1 MRLTQPQYQLMLQ
14 VLANKPQSV
23 QADQRELLNDLRF
36 LGHIVMADRR
46 LVVTGRGGC
55 ALRATGY
62 AGSLDGVEVQP
73 PRKAAIAWR
82 GSVAADARSSL

>member
-1 MRLTQPQYQLMLQ
+1 MRLTQPQYQLMLH

-23 QADQRELLNDLRF
+23 QADLRDLLIELRD
-36 LGHIVMADRR
+36 LGHIVMSDRR

-62 AGSLDGVEVQP
+62 AGSLDGIEVQP
-73 PRKAAIAWR
+73 PRRAAITWR